1 MTVDLIS
8 QSQAR
13 FGAQMLVN
21 VQDVRGEAAVE
32 EVEDQ
37 APRQRLRSI
46 RRAAFF
52 RNSAVFDSLPI
63 CGNLSNASGSLP
75 CISHP

>member
-46 RRAAFF
+46 R
-52 RNSAVFDSLPI
+52 SLYVAIFQMPVVH
-63 CGNLSNASGSLP
+63 LP
-75 CISHP
+75 VSPTLDREKIQATALL